1 VSGTHSS
8 HLPVEDLERWAR
20 QLSLEPGSV
29 LQLVCHDR
37 DDMPWTYLLLSMDFA
52 GNRCTLLRLDEGE
65 LRNARSRAGSHNNED
80 LQDLLD
86 DLSSSKEGIHWR
98 KL

>member
-29 LQLVCHDR
+29 LQLVCGPAQLR
-37 DDMPWTYLLLSMDFA
+37 MRAVLLLERFA
-52 GNRCTLLRLDEGE
+52 CGDAPWERKRNFSWRLLDLESGEPGE
-65 LRNARSRAGSHNNED
+65 LPESHLLAFYSRP
-80 LQDLLD
+80 
-86 DLSSSKEGIHWR
+86 
-98 KL
+98 